1 MSVHAFAFLLPLKNY
16 KNFLL
21 YASFSLFLFVTSGR
35 KLCVLFFIC
44 RFFHRSIATRYVC
57 LCRWIYVI
65 IKASIHNSDGVL
77 SRTIYHKIDDK
88 IKSDS
93 FINYDYNLQIWRK
106 NECRLIDWSLPT
118 SILRLFFSY
127 SFSRTLWAGEREGER
142 EKNCTNCVREWDL
155 SGLASWLHFLYFT
168 LTFSLIF
175 TWVVLMS
182 NCVVFI
188 IKILKEYENIR
199 NTHIW
204 IQQMS

>member
-106 NECRLIDWSLPT
+106 NECQLIDWSLPT
-118 SILRLFFSY
+118 SILRLFFPTHFLAHYEPAS
-127 SFSRTLWAGEREGER
+127 ERERER
-142 EKNCTNCVREWDL
+142 KIALIVF
-155 SGLASWLHFLYFT
+155 ASEISVDSPRGYIFYISLLLFL
-168 LTFSLIF
+168 LFSHG
-175 TWVVLMS
+175 WS
-182 NCVVFI
+182 
-188 IKILKEYENIR
+188 
-199 NTHIW
+199 
-204 IQQMS
+204 